1 MSTTDKIESTYDI
14 GLKLGFDDGKGSS
27 GIDDNTFYIIIGI
40 ICCFCI
46 ISSVF
51 VVIGVVASK
60 SSGPNPGIS
69 ENADMVTAMANQ
81 SKLPISINITTSPQ
95 YYPK

>member
-1 MSTTDKIESTYDI
+1 MSDTTKKTYEI
-14 GLKLGFDDGKGSS
+14 GLSLGFDDGKGSS

-40 ICCFCI
+40 IICVCS
-46 ISSVF
+46 ISSVL
-51 VVIGVVASK
+51 VLVMVMVSK
-60 SSGPNPGIS
+60 GGSNVDL
-69 ENADMVTAMANQ
+69 NADPITGMANQ